1 MSSERP
7 LIPGPRS
14 ANMARVSSSAR
25 PRGVGLQNRERAHT
39 ELEEAQASVHL
50 KRLSHGI
57 PTVSVVVGAIAAILT
72 GISIASGYWVVPV
85 AVGLAA
91 FLMWLG
97 LRYPLSS
104 TKLLLLLSALYFPI
118 KLTLPSPLNSV
129 WLDIVLVT
137 ILVGWLLRVVMR
149 PTGSVG
155 SRTVAVLLGL
165 FLAWGAIEVLRAP
178 SLLHGVFG
186 FRTVFASFL
195 AFGLFSAASVTPGDR
210 AALLKTIL
218 GIGCAIAAYCVGEFV
233 LINAHLMSPGSWI
246 DVGRGIYMRA
256 NQGYPPAPRF
266 GLTRSLGPWPDP
278 SQAALYMIG
287 ALGLG
292 LRGFWLKAGRRGGR
306 LAILLL
312 CLGVFSTLSTWPMVV
327 AVLLIA
333 AAIILRRPSRVPER
347 IVWVTVCGVAVF
359 VLLFVSFRVPIPIGP
374 EVGVVGYSGTT
385 LHASTSNLRQA
396 FAEGDLAGTGLYNQP
411 SPLSNPAGGVEF
423 ANLGF
428 RYLFLDDL
436 VTQLGLIGICLLL
449 GLWTAGI
456 VKGYWGATRA
466 GSDIDRDQLAV
477 ALALAGL
484 LLASQHYGAPLI
496 YGVNY
501 LLVALLAMVSVRAGS
516 LSHVRA
522 ERLARRSRPLRA

>member
-1 MSSERP
+1 M
-7 LIPGPRS
+7 
-14 ANMARVSSSAR
+14 
-25 PRGVGLQNRERAHT
+25 
-39 ELEEAQASVHL
+39 
-50 KRLSHGI
+50 
-57 PTVSVVVGAIAAILT
+57 VVGAIAAILM

-85 AVGLAA
+85 AVGLAI

-97 LRYPLSS
+97 LQNPLTSS
-104 TKLLLLLSALYFPI
+104 KLLLLLSAFYFPI
-118 KLTLPSPLNSV
+118 KLALPSPLDSV
-129 WLDIVLVT
+129 WLDVMLVT
-137 ILVGWLLRVVMR
+137 ILSGWLLRVVM
-149 PTGSVG
+149 GSSGLVG
-155 SRTVAVLLGL
+155 SRAVAVLLGL

-178 SLLHGVFG
+178 SLLYGLFG
-186 FRTVFASFL
+186 FRRVFAPFL
-195 AFGLFSAASVTPGDR
+195 AFGLFSAASISPSHR

-218 GIGCAIAAYCVGEFV
+218 GIGCIVAAYCIGEFV

-246 DVGRGIYMRA
+246 DLGRGIYMRA
-256 NQGYPPAPRF
+256 SQGYAPSPRF

-292 LRGFWLKAGRRGGR
+292 LRVFWLKAGRRRGR
-306 LAILLL
+306 LAVLLL

-333 AAIILRRPSRVPER
+333 VAITLRRPSGVPER
-347 IVWVTVCGVAVF
+347 IIWGAVGGVAVF
-359 VLLFVSFRVPIPIGP
+359 ALLFVSFRVPIPSGP
-374 EVGVVGYSGTT
+374 EANYSGTT
-385 LHASTSNLRQA
+385 LQASTSNLRRA
-396 FAEGDLAGTGLYNQP
+396 FAEGDLAGNGLYDQP
-411 SPLSNPAGGVEF
+411 SSLSDLPGGVEF
-423 ANLGF
+423 ANLGL

-456 VKGYWGATRA
+456 VKGYWSATRA

-501 LLVALLAMVSVRAGS
+501 LLIALLAAVGVRARS
-516 LSHVRA
+516 PSDSE
-522 ERLARRSRPLRA
+522 ERFPRLPRLPKA